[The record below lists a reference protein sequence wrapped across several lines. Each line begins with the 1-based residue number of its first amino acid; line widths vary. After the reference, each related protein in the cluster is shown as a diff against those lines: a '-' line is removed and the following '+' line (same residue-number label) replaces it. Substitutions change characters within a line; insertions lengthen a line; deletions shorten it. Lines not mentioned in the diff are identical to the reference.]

1 MKVGDTTMEVDLT
14 SCKSLNDLEAIMR
27 IVFGKHSLKPN
38 DFGYTKKEYNIA
50 SIVLS
55 FFWWLNDTE
64 AKRASAMLEAKE
76 YINAGGHDFHLFVAL
91 LFYKALEEKETR
103 NQILKFTAINGRFVS
118 EEILLSWSYDKKD
131 QCVFFLLEL
140 IFGREITD
148 YLHYLIYHDGEEINL
163 VNLPD
168 EINQSVW

>member
-1 MKVGDTTMEVDLT
+1 MMEVDLT

-27 IVFGKHSLKPN
+27 IVFGRTSLKPN
-38 DFGYTKKEYNIA
+38 EFGYTEEKYNIA

-55 FFWWLNDTE
+55 YFWWLNNTE
-64 AKRASAMLEAKE
+64 QKRASALLRGKE
-76 YINAGGHDFHLFVAL
+76 YINAGGHDFNLFVAL

-103 NQILKFTAINGRFVS
+103 NQILKFTAINGKFVS
-118 EEILLSWSYDKKD
+118 EEIFLSWSYEKKD
-131 QCVFFLLEL
+131 QCVFLLFEL
-140 IFGREITD
+140 MFGRQMTD